1 MFNRSQ
7 NDVFIENISNLLTHL
22 LQKNEEHVKLNSELP
37 NISLHDFKSQFK
49 ADKLGEWLQIQ
60 SFIFFFARLGIFRI
74 ENEDVI
80 RVTSRSSYFVIGSLT
95 KFFKNTSGL
104 KIRFS
109 TDAERNFSIGFTK
122 ILEELREHSSSIL
135 EKDPIHNRS
144 ITNVLIKGKQI
155 RNYQV
160 VDVFL
165 FALHPEWDEYHLIGA
180 SNKPYPP
187 INVSEEIEDAM
198 KTQLGLSKN
207 LYKIEPTII
216 PPVKVVDMVSKTTGA
231 FTRYEYTLRVIDS
244 LNVDINEHLK
254 QLLKEKRLDVN
265 GRVVNINTYRWFDQ
279 TEIEKCSGRNNEKI
293 MKSTPTLFKDWNIDL
308 IKYITQN
315 AKNFE
320 QEGKI
325 LTALGG
331 RFTKKWLIFF
341 LLLVLI
347 LVPAPLLLM
356 LNPTDPVLSRYAN
369 WATLI
374 QTIIVI
380 VTTIA
385 SLIKLLR
392 NS

>member
-7 NDVFIENISNLLTHL
+7 NDVFIENISYLLTYL

-49 ADKLGEWLQIQ
+49 ADELGEWLQIQ
-60 SFIFFFARLGIFRI
+60 SFIFFFTRLGIFRI

-122 ILEELREHSSSIL
+122 ILEELREHNSSIL

-231 FTRYEYTLRVIDS
+231 FTRYEYTLRVVDS

-293 MKSTPTLFKDWNIDL
+293 MKSTPTLFKDWNIGL
-308 IKYITQN
+308 IEHVTQN

-325 LTALGG
+325 LIALGG